1 MAAAGPH
8 LSLKSW
14 GPLFQV
20 AGVLGRKALLPTSW
34 SGSSYRGE
42 GEGGGRSGGVSG
54 REEENSLWA
63 ALDALWEFAFL
74 QASFGWGHGGNNTS
88 ESKIIAPLL
97 LGLYRIVSSPA
108 VETCPKKG
116 DHAFL

>member
-20 AGVLGRKALLPTSW
+20 AGVLGRKALLPTSS

-42 GEGGGRSGGVSG
+42 RDGGGARRKGVSRGNGGYGRGGGNDGIEGGEGESEAG
-54 REEENSLWA
+54 REAGQEEEEDSLLWA

-74 QASFGWGHGGNNTS
+74 QAG
-88 ESKIIAPLL
+88 
-97 LGLYRIVSSPA
+97 Y
-108 VETCPKKG
+108 
-116 DHAFL
+116 FLWSRRG